1 MRCTRCARIDGA
13 RRVAAFFQGKGRS
26 SCNLHPAWVRDKLPF
41 ILFFVATLRIPGP
54 RTFRANR
61 QGTLV
66 DLANLVVVGRPSS
79 FPPSSFFLFPSRA
92 HTSLSAQLVVLT
104 CRSAKSAVNFLQHAE
119 FPLENA
125 VTLNGG
131 VLARGNT
138 IFPCLRYFPTIPPP
152 LNIPPPFLQRSITR
166 NGMEL
171 ATEKKKQKFL
181 PFSSPTRK
189 EQRYHLLSSE
199 SQREKKRRKKGRKY
213 RWLVRSI
220 REKIRADRCARVIIN
235 TRVKL
240 INRANA
246 ENGTRM
252 RNEGMKYVCSLLP
265 SPRGSTHG
273 TERRRQ
279 SWRRCFAMPSV
290 G

>member
-131 VLARGNT
+131 VLARSLAGIRFSLVCAT
-138 IFPCLRYFPTIPPP
+138 FPPP
-152 LNIPPPFLQRSITR
+152 LLQRSITR

-189 EQRYHLLSSE
+189 EQRYHLLSA
-199 SQREKKRRKKGRKY
+199 SQREKKRRKKGKETS
-213 RWLVRSI
+213 LTRSI
-220 REKIRADRCARVIIN
+220 NSREDRCARVIIN
-235 TRVKL
+235 TRVRVKL
-240 INRANA
+240 INRANTK
-246 ENGTRM
+246 NGTRM

>member
-1 MRCTRCARIDGA
+1 M
-13 RRVAAFFQGKGRS
+13 
-26 SCNLHPAWVRDKLPF
+26 
-41 ILFFVATLRIPGP
+41 
-54 RTFRANR
+54 
-61 QGTLV
+61 
-66 DLANLVVVGRPSS
+66 
-79 FPPSSFFLFPSRA
+79 
-92 HTSLSAQLVVLT
+92 LT

-189 EQRYHLLSSE
+189 EQRYHLLSA
-199 SQREKKRRKKGRKY
+199 SQREKKRRKKGKETS
-213 RWLVRSI
+213 LTRSI
-220 REKIRADRCARVIIN
+220 NSREDRCARVIIN
-235 TRVKL
+235 TRVRVKL
-240 INRANA
+240 INRANTK
-246 ENGTRM
+246 NGTRM

>member
-138 IFPCLRYFPTIPPP
+138 IFPCLRYFPTTPPSTINHTEWNGTRDRKKETKIPP
-152 LNIPPPFLQRSITR
+152 IFLSHAKGTTISSSISESK
-166 NGMEL
+166 GK
-171 ATEKKKQKFL
+171 EKKKK
-181 PFSSPTRK
+181 
-189 EQRYHLLSSE
+189 
-199 SQREKKRRKKGRKY
+199 REGNIVDSFDQFARR
-213 RWLVRSI
+213 
-220 REKIRADRCARVIIN
+220 
-235 TRVKL
+235 
-240 INRANA
+240 
-246 ENGTRM
+246 
-252 RNEGMKYVCSLLP
+252 SL
-265 SPRGSTHG
+265 RTCHN
-273 TERRRQ
+273 
-279 SWRRCFAMPSV
+279 
-290 G
+290 